1 MCGYRLRLYGMGGIE
16 LEQQEEELQQCEEA
30 LKKREEVLA
39 PDPSHVKKLLK
50 IQVAQRTI
58 FMDLTHTWSSILHNR
73 SKMCNES
80 MSMRIWSSITYWCN
94 NDK

>member
-39 PDPSHVKKLLK
+39 PIP
-50 IQVAQRTI
+50 
-58 FMDLTHTWSSILHNR
+58 HT
-73 SKMCNES
+73 
-80 MSMRIWSSITYWCN
+80 
-94 NDK
+94 